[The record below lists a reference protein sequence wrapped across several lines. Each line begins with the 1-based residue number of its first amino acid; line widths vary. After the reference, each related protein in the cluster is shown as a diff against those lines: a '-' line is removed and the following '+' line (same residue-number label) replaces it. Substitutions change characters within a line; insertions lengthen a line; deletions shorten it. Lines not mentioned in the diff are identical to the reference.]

1 MRNLL
6 TLVGLIALI
15 FNFSSCGDDDPSDV
29 NYKIMEMKMVNLA
42 RQDTIIYNF
51 SYTEGQLKQ
60 ATISGMNINESYTAS
75 YDSNGKV
82 TEAGN
87 KRFEW
92 DVDRLVKII
101 DDNGIWIDL
110 SYDGNDPISGE
121 IKQYDNSNQIVSIG
135 ALAIT
140 NSDGNLNRIE
150 QFNISNQSLTR
161 HTYSLFDNRTNMFR
175 SIWWFHYVG
184 ETLSAFRSGI
194 LPDALFM
201 NYNPGSY
208 RYELPS
214 QSFER
219 TILYT
224 YSYDGEGRVDL
235 VEYTVGVDNYELI
248 ISY

>member
-6 TLVGLIALI
+6 TLLSLFALI
-15 FNFSSCGDDDPSDV
+15 FNFSSCGDDDPAVV

-42 RQDTIIYNF
+42 RQDTITYNF
-51 SYTEGQLKQ
+51 SYTDGQLKQ
-60 ATISGMNINESYTAS
+60 ATISGLNIDISYTAT

-92 DVDRLVKII
+92 DGDKLVKII

-110 SYDGNDPISGE
+110 VYDGSDPISGE
-121 IKQYDNSNQIVSIG
+121 LKQYDNSNQIVSIG
-135 ALAIT
+135 ALAL
-140 NSDGNLNRIE
+140 SASGGNLITIE
-150 QFNISNQSLTR
+150 QFNISNQTLTK
-161 HTYSLFDNRTNMFR
+161 HTFSQFDNRTNMFR

-184 ETLSAFRSGI
+184 QTLGSFRSGI

-201 NYNPGSY
+201 INNPGSY
-208 RYELPS
+208 KYELPS

-219 TILYT
+219 TIPYI
-224 YSYDGEGRVDL
+224 YSYDSEGRVNL
-235 VEYTVGVDNYELI
+235 VEYTVGVDDFELI
-248 ISY
+248 VSY

>member
-6 TLVGLIALI
+6 TLLALIVLI

-51 SYTEGQLKQ
+51 SYTEGRLQQ
-60 ATISGMNINESYTAS
+60 ANISGSNINESYTAT

-82 TEAGN
+82 TDAGN

-92 DVDRLVKII
+92 DGDNLIKII

-110 SYDGNDPISGE
+110 VYDGNDPVSGE
-121 IKQYDNSNQIVSIG
+121 IKQFDNSNQIVSIG
-135 ALAIT
+135 ALALT
-140 NSDGNLNRIE
+140 NTGGNLIGIQ
-150 QFNISNQSLTR
+150 QFNISNQNLTN
-161 HTYSLFDNRTNMFR
+161 HTFSLFDNRTNMFS

-184 ETLSAFRSGI
+184 ESLGAFRSGI

-219 TILYT
+219 TILYA
-224 YSYDGEGRVDL
+224 YSYDGEGRVNL
-235 VEYTVGVDNYELI
+235 VEYTVGTDDFELI

>member
-6 TLVGLIALI
+6 TLLALIVLI
-15 FNFSSCGDDDPSDV
+15 FNFSSCGDDDPEDV

-42 RQDTIIYNF
+42 RQDTTIYNF

-60 ATISGMNINESYTAS
+60 ATISGSNINESYTAT
-75 YDSNGKV
+75 YDANGKV

-92 DVDRLVKII
+92 DGDKLVKII

-110 SYDGNDPISGE
+110 LYDGSDPISGE

-135 ALAIT
+135 ALAIS
-140 NSDGNLNRIE
+140 NSGGNLIGVE
-150 QFNISNQSLTR
+150 QFTVSNQSLTR
-161 HTYSLFDNRTNMFR
+161 HTFSLFDNRTNMFR

-194 LPDALFM
+194 LPDALYM
-201 NYNPGSY
+201 NNNPGSY
-208 RYELPS
+208 KYEISS

-219 TILYT
+219 TIPYT
-224 YSYDGEGRVDL
+224 YSYDSEGRVNL
-235 VEYTVGVDNYELI
+235 VEYTVGVDNFELI